1 MTNLPRS
8 KFSQLAFHSTVHTLR
23 LPIEYDPKYSIL
35 YNVAASRSAG
45 GGDLH
50 RRGKG
55 GAPREPSH
63 VNLVLARQEFPVVP
77 AHVEDGQVQGI
88 DRQADGLGFA
98 RRQFHLFPRHQAL
111 RRLACIR
118 RSAWWRG
125 KRWNWQI

>member
-55 GAPREPSH
+55 GVPREPSH

-77 AHVEDGQVQGI
+77 AHVEDGQVQGNG
-88 DRQADGLGFA
+88 RPGGGFGFPRA
-98 RRQFHLFPRHQAL
+98 QFPLFPPPQAL
-111 RRLACIR
+111 RRPPCIGR
-118 RSAWWRG
+118 ERD
-125 KRWNWQI
+125 ID